1 MTTFKQYLNGDVIE
15 EDNPFSI
22 REIEGQHWDWKTN
35 DKLEFEGHSILLNPE
50 PYLRLK
56 VKSGF
61 LVDLRLK
68 SEDWNGYNS
77 MMTAFHNNGVDELRI
92 DKRSTGIGG
101 SDIVTF
107 RMVGGDELVMD
118 WDSQS
123 RGIGDREFG
132 GVHDGLWAADASW
145 NNSGKILM
153 LNLRR
158 DETEPSGGYTVYENQ
173 SASAD
178 VILKLQSVGKY
189 TELVTGVEGDTEES
203 DSTVEGV
210 EVDESLDPR
219 TDDSNMGNQD
229 NQDKHRAELA
239 ETEPI
244 MGLFMLA
251 AMGAILSTIAGVAG
265 S

>member
-22 REIEGQHWDWKTN
+22 RELRGGEWRWKTD
-35 DKLEFEGHSILLNPE
+35 DKIEFEGSFLLHHPE
-50 PYLRLK
+50 PYLHLK

-61 LVDLRLK
+61 TVDLRLK
-68 SEDWNGYNS
+68 SEDANGYNS
-77 MMTAFHNNGVDELRI
+77 MMSAFHNNGVNELRI
-92 DKRSTGIGG
+92 DKRTTGIGG

-107 RMVGGDELVMD
+107 RMVGGDEMAMD
-118 WDSQS
+118 WDATDK
-123 RGIGDREFG
+123 GDRGYG
-132 GVHDGLWAADASW
+132 GIEDGLWTDPDGS
-145 NNSGKILM
+145 SILM

-158 DETEPSGGYTVYENQ
+158 DETEPSGGYTVFESQ
-173 SASAD
+173 ALTAD
-178 VILKLQSVGKY
+178 VILKLQSVNKY
-189 TELVTGVEGDTEES
+189 SEHVTGVEGDTVES

-210 EVDESLDPR
+210 EVDESKDPR
-219 TDDSNMGNQD
+219 ENPDEMGNQD

-251 AMGAILSTIAGVAG
+251 AMGAILSTIAGVAAR
-265 S
+265 